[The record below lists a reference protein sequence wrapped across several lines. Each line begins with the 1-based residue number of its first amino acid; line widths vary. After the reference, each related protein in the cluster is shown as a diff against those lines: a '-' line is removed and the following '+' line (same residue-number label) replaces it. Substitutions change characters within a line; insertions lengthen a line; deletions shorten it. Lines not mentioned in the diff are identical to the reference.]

1 MRRSLSDIR
10 TPGEMLLDTI
20 NLGNGRMKVKQYGFG
35 ELKIDSDIYVQD
47 IEIARRQIKKR
58 KKKKSK
64 PYRERFGHT
73 PLSIDENIPWS
84 CKTLVVG
91 RGMCKS
97 LPVMNEVISEAK
109 RRGVTLIMVNTE
121 QALQYINKKDT
132 NLILHL
138 TC

>member
-1 MRRSLSDIR
+1 
-10 TPGEMLLDTI
+10 
-20 NLGNGRMKVKQYGFG
+20 MKVKHYGFG
-35 ELKIDSDIYVQD
+35 ELKIDSDVYLKD
-47 IEIARRQIKKR
+47 IVIDRGEIKKR

-64 PYRERFGHT
+64 PYREQFGHT

-91 RGMCKS
+91 QGMYKS
-97 LPVMNEVISEAK
+97 LPVMEEVISEAK
-109 RRGVTLIMVNTE
+109 QRGVKLLMVNTE
-121 QALQYINKKDT
+121 EALQYINKKDT

>member
-1 MRRSLSDIR
+1 
-10 TPGEMLLDTI
+10 
-20 NLGNGRMKVKQYGFG
+20 MKVKRYKFG
-35 ELKIDSDIYVQD
+35 ELKIDSETYVKDIIID
-47 IEIARRQIKKR
+47 RGEIKKR

-64 PYRERFGHT
+64 AFRQQFGHT

-91 RGMCKS
+91 RGMHES
-97 LPVMNEVISEAK
+97 LPVMEEVLSEAK
-109 RRGVTLIMVNTE
+109 QRGIELVMVSTDK
-121 QALQYINKKDT
+121 ALKYIGKKDT

>member
-1 MRRSLSDIR
+1 
-10 TPGEMLLDTI
+10 
-20 NLGNGRMKVKQYGFG
+20 MKVKHYSFG
-35 ELKIDSDIYVQD
+35 ELKIDSETYVKDIIID
-47 IEIARRQIKKR
+47 RGEIKKR

-64 PYRERFGHT
+64 AFREKYGHT

-91 RGMCKS
+91 RGMYES
-97 LPVMNEVISEAK
+97 LPVMDEVLSEAK
-109 RRGVTLIMVNTE
+109 QRGIELVMVSTDK
-121 QALQYINKKDT
+121 AFRYIDKKDT

>member
-1 MRRSLSDIR
+1 
-10 TPGEMLLDTI
+10 
-20 NLGNGRMKVKQYGFG
+20 MKIKHYRFG
-35 ELKIDSDIYVQD
+35 ELKSDSEVYVKDIVIDRG
-47 IEIARRQIKKR
+47 EIKKR

-64 PYRERFGHT
+64 PYREQFGHT

-91 RGMCKS
+91 RGMYKS
-97 LPVMNEVISEAK
+97 LPVMNEVISGAK
-109 RRGVTLIMVNTE
+109 RRGVKLLMVNTE
-121 QALQYINKKDT
+121 EALQYINKKDT